1 MTKYQKKLIEQKFY
15 DYANLS
21 DGDLW
26 RVVYER
32 TLIKNA
38 FDIGEKLIKL
48 VFVDRRQRYNVC
60 RELKISKA
68 NFYYHYSRII
78 EIAFMFAK
86 DLKLV

>member
-48 VFVDRRQRYNVC
+48 VFVDRRQR
-60 RELKISKA
+60 
-68 NFYYHYSRII
+68 
-78 EIAFMFAK
+78 
-86 DLKLV
+86 